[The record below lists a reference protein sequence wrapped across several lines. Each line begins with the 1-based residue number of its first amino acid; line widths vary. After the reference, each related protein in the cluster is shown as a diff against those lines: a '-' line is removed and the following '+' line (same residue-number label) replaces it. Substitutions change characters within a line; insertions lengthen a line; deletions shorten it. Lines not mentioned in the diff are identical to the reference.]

1 MMGFSLASF
10 ILGVV
15 AWGLILSAFIG
26 TRAWVGRRKTADRI
40 VTFDEFFLLGQHAEN
55 IEKRVKEIETT
66 IDKAEIRFACWSPFG
81 KGVVIR
87 NVKSIEEKAEMERLK
102 LDRLMK
108 FLGIESRTDSERTYI
123 RKAKAKGK

>member
-1 MMGFSLASF
+1 MVFNLASF
-10 ILGVV
+10 ILGIV
-15 AWGLILSAFIG
+15 AWGLVVSAIVG
-26 TRAWVGRRKTADRI
+26 IRAWIDRRKKADPG
-40 VTFDEFFLLGQHAEN
+40 VKFDDFFLFGQRVEN
-55 IEKRVKEIETT
+55 IDKRVKEIETT